1 MASPNLPHSILVV
14 GSGGREHALVTALRK
29 SPSKPSIICCPGNA
43 GIERDVPC
51 FNVAADDIPG
61 LLTLIKEKKIDF
73 VVVGPEVPLSLG
85 LVDQLDVLGI
95 PAFGPKANGARL
107 EASKTYTK
115 EILLKYNIP
124 TAKTA
129 FFTDADKACAY
140 LDKNPAPIVIKAD
153 GLAAGKGVVVAA
165 TT

>member
-73 VVVGPEVPLSLG
+73 VV
-85 LVDQLDVLGI
+85 
-95 PAFGPKANGARL
+95 
-107 EASKTYTK
+107 
-115 EILLKYNIP
+115 
-124 TAKTA
+124 
-129 FFTDADKACAY
+129 
-140 LDKNPAPIVIKAD
+140 
-153 GLAAGKGVVVAA
+153 AA
-165 TT
+165 TRRQFRDNVYQRKEHRDDNEADDETETDDHDRLDSGRQ